1 MKTHSLSAMLR
12 SGSATLAWPPSHA
25 PILNAIL
32 EGTQQ
37 LHPQPSSPR
46 RICGVERGR
55 RRCVFEHRLLG
66 PALSTW
72 FWPSTPTCYLRPLCS
87 LVCAMPSSVP
97 YSSVGMPAGARVC
110 SVRQK
115 ALDFASSLGPSQT
128 SKTFMKHCP
137 NSWLCGA
144 RTRTVGRDNRAT
156 SRPGQGQEFWDQKM
170 INQDRKSSGTRR

>member
-1 MKTHSLSAMLR
+1 M
-12 SGSATLAWPPSHA
+12 
-25 PILNAIL
+25 
-32 EGTQQ
+32 Q
-37 LHPQPSSPR
+37 SSKGRNNPR
-46 RICGVERGR
+46 RICGEERGR
-55 RRCVFEHRLLG
+55 RRPCVFEHRLLG

-72 FWPSTPTCYLRPLCS
+72 FWPSTPTCHLRPLCS
-87 LVCAMPSSVP
+87 LVCAVPSSVP

-170 INQDRKSSGTRR
+170 INQDRARSKEFWDQKMINQDAQPEIALASQA

>member
-1 MKTHSLSAMLR
+1 MKTHSLSARLR

-37 LHPQPSSPR
+37 LPELPPTQNLRGGEGKEAVRLRAQAAGPGFVHVVLAFNTHVSPASA
-46 RICGVERGR
+46 
-55 RRCVFEHRLLG
+55 LLSC
-66 PALSTW
+66 L
-72 FWPSTPTCYLRPLCS
+72 
-87 LVCAMPSSVP
+87 MPSSVP